1 MENKDDLYYSQ
12 TDTSKVKDAPPYTL
26 YTFGPILYK
35 TSVDQAIV
43 DELLMRG
50 KKLSGSHVEKL
61 AGHLDKEQQ
70 FTNDDKKWFV
80 DSVQPYLSAYF
91 ETFQKLTDPRFYEY
105 TPFNGV
111 LLKDLWINFMKAG
124 EYNPPHIHGFDFSF
138 VFYLQIPKG
147 LEKEKEDFKGIGV
160 GPGSISFYYGEWQ
173 RMMRSEHHFWPK
185 VGDFYIWPAKLK
197 HGVPP
202 FKSPGER
209 ISVSG
214 NFEILSKEAGDTVI
228 KVAKQVNEFKN
239 EYMSA
244 VPKN

>member
-1 MENKDDLYYSQ
+1 
-12 TDTSKVKDAPPYTL
+12 
-26 YTFGPILYK
+26 
-35 TSVDQAIV
+35 
-43 DELLMRG
+43 
-50 KKLSGSHVEKL
+50 
-61 AGHLDKEQQ
+61 
-70 FTNDDKKWFV
+70 
-80 DSVQPYLSAYF
+80 
-91 ETFQKLTDPRFYEY
+91 
-105 TPFNGV
+105 
-111 LLKDLWINFMKAG
+111 MKAG

-244 VPKN
+244 VPKK